1 MVPCWV
7 YKGPHKI
14 LRQVPVL
21 PMSRETG
28 QLEDLV
34 AATILYRSTL
44 GQARQ
49 SEILHVLARLP
60 EAQRADLMAAVTLDL
75 GPDTAR

>member
-1 MVPCWV
+1 
-7 YKGPHKI
+7 
-14 LRQVPVL
+14 
-21 PMSRETG
+21 MSRETV

-34 AATILYRSTL
+34 AATTLYRSTL